1 MYACVDPPDMIRW
14 RARYC
19 MSTAWLTEGAQ
30 SNAWSAIAIIVS
42 VNKISGFLLLL
53 LFYYVM
59 KSSSSTLS
67 VHLTDIECESEPAA
81 AAAARLTATR
91 HVPSLYPRHRMMSSS
106 HIRLLLQKHEV
117 YLCCYPAMTGHQ
129 LIHRLIT
136 ITLLH

>member
-1 MYACVDPPDMIRW
+1 M
-14 RARYC
+14 
-19 MSTAWLTEGAQ
+19 
-30 SNAWSAIAIIVS
+30 WSAIAIIVS

-81 AAAARLTATR
+81 AAARLTATR

-117 YLCCYPAMTGHQ
+117 YLCCYPAMTAHQ

-136 ITLLH
+136 ITLLHLIKKLKIFCTCSKMILFIQKFRQAYCNS

>member
-1 MYACVDPPDMIRW
+1 M
-14 RARYC
+14 
-19 MSTAWLTEGAQ
+19 
-30 SNAWSAIAIIVS
+30 WSAIAIIVS

-67 VHLTDIECESEPAA
+67 VHLTDIECESEPA

-136 ITLLH
+136 ITLLHLIKKTENILHLFKDDFVYPKISPGLL